1 MHNLHAS
8 PALRWISIA
17 FALNGAL
24 ALATD
29 YHVSPN
35 GNDAANGTSPGTAW
49 RTVDR
54 VNQHTYQYQPGDR
67 ILFERGGTFRGE
79 IIGGM
84 SGTASGFITIGAYGT
99 GARPIV
105 KGSEVVT
112 GWQQHQGNIWK
123 APVARRVDQLY
134 VNGTRMTPARFPNT
148 GWLRNANGGGNQL
161 QSPDLTQPDGYWN
174 GAKVV
179 LRRTASS
186 IDTLIV
192 SSHANGLLT
201 FTTSFPAIG
210 QDDWGFFF
218 TKKASELDAPGEWF
232 HDAAAGMLY
241 LRMPD
246 DSAPSGATVEAAVH
260 NEGVYVY
267 WHRHHLRVEGIHFMH
282 QRNSGVRVDD
292 GNDII
297 VNDCRMERSY
307 HGIRS
312 VGTNCTYTNNTIT
325 GTYASGA
332 LLIDNTTLFENNTL
346 TDIALIPGEGEHAW
360 GYFGVRGIGPN
371 IIMRGNRLD
380 NIGYTAL
387 EVNRNTLVEKN
398 VITRALAT
406 LNDGGGIAFDNADGL
421 VIQDNIIR
429 DLVGATDGS
438 STIMPHFQRMGNG
451 IYFGNT
457 NIKNTTVQR
466 NTVADC
472 PGAGINVDHTMV
484 STGYVVRNNVLF
496 NNDIQLAVSDYSNYN
511 GPGATPPYHVP
522 NFNGV
527 FEGNVMYCLN
537 KDQLCMRQFNC
548 YSANAVDF
556 GTYTNNKYH
565 NPYNEVSIL
574 VHNIYYGG
582 PKYFSLERWRAE
594 KENEAGSTRS
604 PLRLTSQGVADVLSN
619 NLVING
625 DFTNNVNGWGGWPTN
640 SSVQHVTTHLDNGA
654 LRAHLPDNSVY
665 PSFSLRNPDWFPIE
679 SGQWYRLHLT
689 VQSDAPGELL
699 AGLKGNSQ
707 LSNPY
712 AVYQQRIP
720 FDQERRDL
728 DIIFQSTMTDQAQ
741 VMLINQWTDPTYYL
755 DNVQLHK
762 VAVVALDPRDKQDIF
777 INQTAAP
784 QAFALNGCWS
794 ELNGTLHEQSITIA
808 PYSSKVLVRET
819 DIACMSM
826 GASED
831 LRRPAPGLYPNP
843 VEPGGQ
849 LNAGSPLN
857 GTARLASLTGQQM
870 ASERLA
876 GAQTINIPHGLVP
889 GVYVLIFNGPSGAF
903 TERVVVR

>member
-1 MHNLHAS
+1 MASFTSPPFLRSSTIILTLHA
-8 PALRWISIA
+8 
-17 FALNGAL
+17 GL
-24 ALATD
+24 AMATD
-29 YHVSPN
+29 YHVRP
-35 GNDAANGTSPGTAW
+35 GGDDAANGTSPTTAW
-49 RTVDR
+49 RTIER
-54 VNQHTYQYQPGDR
+54 VNQHTYQFQPGDR
-67 ILFERGGTFRGE
+67 ILFERGGTYRGE

-84 SGTASGFITIGAYGT
+84 SGTADAMITIGAYGV
-99 GARPIV
+99 GARPII
-105 KGSEVVT
+105 KGSEPVS
-112 GWQQHQGNIWK
+112 GWEPHEGNIWK
-123 APVARRVDQLY
+123 APVAHRVDQLY
-134 VNGTRMTPARFPNT
+134 VNGQRMTPARFPDT
-148 GWLRNANGGGNQL
+148 GWLRNANAGGNQL

-174 GAKVV
+174 GAKVI

-192 SSHANGLLT
+192 SDHADGLLT

-218 TKKASELDAPGEWF
+218 TKKASELNAPGEWH
-232 HDAAAGMLY
+232 HDAGAGMLY

-246 DSAPSGATVEAAVH
+246 DSSPVAAQIEAAVH

-267 WHRHHLRVEGIHFMH
+267 WHRHHLRIEGLHFMH
-282 QRNSGVRVDD
+282 QRNAGVRVDD

-297 VNDCRMERSY
+297 VNDCRLERSY

-312 VGTNCTYTNNTIT
+312 VGTDCIYTNNTIT
-325 GTYASGA
+325 GTYATGA
-332 LLIDNTTLFENNTL
+332 LLIDSGTLFENNTL

-360 GYFGVRGIGPN
+360 GYFGVRGIGPD

-380 NIGYTAL
+380 NIGYTGL

-421 VIQDNIIR
+421 IIQDNIVR

-438 STIMPHFQRMGNG
+438 STVMPHFQRMGNG

-457 NIKNTTVQR
+457 NIRNTTVQR

-484 STGYVVRNNVLF
+484 ASGFVVRNNILF

-511 GPGATPPYHVP
+511 GPGATPPFHVP
-522 NFNGV
+522 NYNGV
-527 FEGNVMYCLN
+527 FDGNVMYCLT

-574 VHNIYYGG
+574 VHNIFHGG
-582 PKYFSLERWRAE
+582 PKYYSLERWRAE
-594 KENEAGSTRS
+594 KESEAGSSRS
-604 PLRLTSQGVADVLSN
+604 PLRLNAHAIADVLSD

-625 DFTNNVNGWGGWPTN
+625 DFSSNVNGWGGWPTN
-640 SSVQHVTTHLDNGA
+640 SSVQHVTTNLDNGA

-679 SGQWYRLHLT
+679 NGAWYRMHLT

-712 AVYQQRIP
+712 AVHQQRIP

-728 DIIFQSTMTDQAQ
+728 DIIFQSPMTDQAQ
-741 VMLINQWTDPTYYL
+741 VMLINQWTEPTYYL
-755 DNVQLHK
+755 DNVRVHR
-762 VAVVALDPRDKQDIF
+762 VAVSELDPRDKQDIF
-777 INQTAAP
+777 INDTGAP
-784 QAFALNGCWS
+784 KSFDLDGCWS
-794 ELNGTLHEQSITIA
+794 ELNGTLHENSVTVPA
-808 PYSSKVLVRET
+808 YSSKVMVREAAS
-819 DIACMSM
+819 ACMAMSTL
-826 GASED
+826 E
-831 LRRPAPGLYPNP
+831 APRSAPSRLFPNP
-843 VEPGGQ
+843 VDAGAFVQANEPLMGLARITSLTGKLVASQ
-849 LNAGSPLN
+849 RLN
-857 GTARLASLTGQQM
+857 GTTTIDIPEGLT
-870 ASERLA
+870 
-876 GAQTINIPHGLVP
+876 P
-889 GVYVLIFNGPSGAF
+889 GIY
-903 TERVVVR
+903 VVVFTGVSGPFSDRIVVR